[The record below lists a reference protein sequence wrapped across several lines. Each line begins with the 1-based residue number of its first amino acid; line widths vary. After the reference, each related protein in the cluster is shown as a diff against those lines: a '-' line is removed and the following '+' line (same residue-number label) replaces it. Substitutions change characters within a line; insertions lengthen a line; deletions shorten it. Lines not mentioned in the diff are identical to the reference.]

1 MAAAAPCA
9 RAHPARMRGK
19 RLLDLALL
27 APAAPLY
34 AAVAALLA
42 LAVRVV
48 DGRPVF
54 FVQERVGQGGHRFRI
69 WKLRTMTSEPDPT
82 RRRPTRLGAWMRQR
96 GLDEIPQ
103 LFNVLRGDMSLVGPR
118 PLTPGDAERL
128 TAQYPPFAAR
138 FAVPPGLTG
147 LAQVANATGVVGA
160 GVLATTALDTEY
172 IRRRGALLDVHILAR
187 TVWIN
192 CVGKRRGAAAI

>member
-1 MAAAAPCA
+1 MT
-9 RAHPARMRGK
+9 GK

-27 APAAPLY
+27 APAAPIY
-34 AAVAALLA
+34 AAVLAALA

-48 DGRPVF
+48 DGAPVF
-54 FVQERVGQGGHRFRI
+54 FGQERVGQGGRRFRL
-69 WKLRTMTSEPDPT
+69 WKLRTMTTEADPA

-103 LFNVLRGDMSLVGPR
+103 FWNVVRGDMSLVGPR
-118 PLTPGDAERL
+118 PLTPTDVERL
-128 TAQYPPFAAR
+128 TAQHPAFAAR

-147 LAQVANATGVVGA
+147 LAQIANAAGVVQS
-160 GVLATTALDTEY
+160 GVVATTALDVDY
-172 IRRRGALLDVHILAR
+172 IRRRGALLDLRILAR

>member
-1 MAAAAPCA
+1 
-9 RAHPARMRGK
+9 MRGK
-19 RLLDLALL
+19 RLMDLALL
-27 APAAPLY
+27 APAAPIY
-34 AAVAALLA
+34 AVAAALLA

-48 DGRPVF
+48 DGPPVF
-54 FVQERVGQGGHRFRI
+54 FAQERVGQGGRRFHL
-69 WKLRTMTSEPDPT
+69 WKLRTMTTEAEPA

-103 LFNVLRGDMSLVGPR
+103 LWNVLRGDMSLVGPR
-118 PLTPGDAERL
+118 PLTPADAERL
-128 TAQYPPFAAR
+128 TAQHPPFAAR

-147 LAQVANATGVVGA
+147 LAQIANAA
-160 GVLATTALDTEY
+160 GVMRTGAVATTALDTDY
-172 IRRRGALLDVHILAR
+172 IRRRGALLDLRILAR

>member
-1 MAAAAPCA
+1 MS
-9 RAHPARMRGK
+9 GK

-34 AAVAALLA
+34 AAALAALA

-54 FVQERVGQGGHRFRI
+54 FAQERVGQGGRRFRL
-69 WKLRTMTSEPDPT
+69 WKLRTMTTEADPAQ
-82 RRRPTRLGAWMRQR
+82 RRPTRLGRWLRQR

-103 LFNVLRGDMSLVGPR
+103 LWNVLRGDMSLVGPR
-118 PLTPGDAERL
+118 PLTPADAERL
-128 TAQYPPFAAR
+128 TAQHPPFAAR

-147 LAQVANATGVVGA
+147 LSQVAHAAGVVGSGA
-160 GVLATTALDTEY
+160 VATAALDTEY
-172 IRRRGALLDVHILAR
+172 IRRRGALLDVRILVR

-192 CVGKRRGAAAI
+192 CVGKRRGTAAIRSI